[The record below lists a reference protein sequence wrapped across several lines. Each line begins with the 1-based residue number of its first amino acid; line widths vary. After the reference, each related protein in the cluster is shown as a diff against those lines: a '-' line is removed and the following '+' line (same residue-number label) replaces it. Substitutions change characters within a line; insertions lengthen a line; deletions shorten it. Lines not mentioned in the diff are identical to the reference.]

1 MIDYLILVCRKVH
14 LIKNFKWKRGAFIGI
29 LEKFQTLI
37 ILLAVGSG
45 ILLGQIGVIER
56 YAETLVVPFL
66 FLMLYGLFLTITLHQ
81 LKKAFLNIRFLGSST
96 IINFI
101 WTPVLAWGLGAI
113 FLSDHPALWIGFI
126 MLMVIPCTDWYLA
139 FTGIAKGNVSLSTS
153 ILPINLILQVVLL
166 PIYLLLFAGSIET
179 IPLPTL
185 IESILIVLIFPF
197 VLAHLTRFLLR
208 RKEPVLSNIVIPFF
222 SNAQIFFLSFAIMAM
237 FASQGSYL
245 LDHLEVIYI
254 LIIPILIFFIIN
266 YVLGRLVGRLLKFS
280 YEDTVSLSLTII
292 ARNSPVALAIAVT
305 AFPNQPLIALTLVIG
320 PLIELPILAIVSQV
334 LLFTKMSGK

>member
-1 MIDYLILVCRKVH
+1 MDTSISLGVGGYFLIRSSS
-14 LIKNFKWKRGAFIGI
+14 FMDWFY
-29 LEKFQTLI
+29 
-37 ILLAVGSG
+37 
-45 ILLGQIGVIER
+45 
-56 YAETLVVPFL
+56 YA
-66 FLMLYGLFLTITLHQ
+66 YGDTLH
-81 LKKAFLNIRFLGSST
+81 
-96 IINFI
+96 
-101 WTPVLAWGLGAI
+101 GLVPRI
-113 FLSDHPALWIGFI
+113 YRHS
-126 MLMVIPCTDWYLA
+126 
-139 FTGIAKGNVSLSTS
+139 KGNVSLSTS

-254 LIIPILIFFIIN
+254 LIIPILIF
-266 YVLGRLVGRLLKFS
+266 LLS
-280 YEDTVSLSLTII
+280 T
-292 ARNSPVALAIAVT
+292 
-305 AFPNQPLIALTLVIG
+305 
-320 PLIELPILAIVSQV
+320 
-334 LLFTKMSGK
+334 MC

>member
-1 MIDYLILVCRKVH
+1 MMAHLLLIIMVALNINMVIFIYTHILKMFSTIVNIFVMMSTTKFIFFLLLQLALKTIIDRLSYTGLQKGSSY
-14 LIKNFKWKRGAFIGI
+14 KNFKWKRGAFIGI

-66 FLMLYGLFLTITLHQ
+66 FLMLYGLFLTIPLHQ

-126 MLMVIPCTDWYLA
+126 MLMVTPCTDWYLA

-254 LIIPILIFFIIN
+254 LIIPILIF
-266 YVLGRLVGRLLKFS
+266 LLS
-280 YEDTVSLSLTII
+280 T
-292 ARNSPVALAIAVT
+292 
-305 AFPNQPLIALTLVIG
+305 
-320 PLIELPILAIVSQV
+320 
-334 LLFTKMSGK
+334 MC